1 MRDLSP
7 VGLDYMA
14 EDVMADRRSDG
25 ELVRAAR
32 AGSQEAFGEL
42 VARYK
47 DALFG
52 IAFHRLGDFEEA
64 RDAAQDALVKVYLT
78 LPRLRNPAAF
88 GNWVC
93 RIADGTARDAARR
106 PRREVPLEQDLQ
118 APSQVASPQV
128 AAERAELSAQVSKAL
143 QSLSERTR
151 LAVILHYVNG
161 YSHAEVASFIG
172 ATSAAVKT
180 RISRAK
186 SRLREEMM
194 EVVERTLKHRPSRFV
209 YEATDAQG
217 RVISGV
223 SEASSASELRRRLS
237 SGGYRVLRLRQDRR
251 TSEELKAEAGEAPK
265 RLAETIL
272 EQALADN
279 AETITIAVTTTD
291 GRDHVTVTYRI
302 AGKRHEA
309 MQMPA
314 YCWASLREHLAEM
327 AGLKLREGARRQAG
341 DIRVRLR
348 RKDHQ
353 FAAVL
358 TARRIEIRP
367 SLSDGGC

>member
-1 MRDLSP
+1 M
-7 VGLDYMA
+7 V
-14 EDVMADRRSDG
+14 DRRSDR

-47 DALFG
+47 DAVFG

-64 RDAAQDALVKVYLT
+64 RDAAQDALVKVYLS

-106 PRREVPLEQDLQ
+106 LRREVPLEPEVE
-118 APSQVASPQV
+118 APSQAASPEV
-128 AAERAELSAQVSKAL
+128 AAERAELSAQVRGVL
-143 QSLSERTR
+143 QALSEPTR
-151 LAVILHYVNG
+151 LALILHYVNG

-172 ATSAAVKT
+172 ATPSAVKT

-186 SRLREEMM
+186 RQLREEMM
-194 EVVERTLKHRPSRFV
+194 EVVEGTLKRRLSRFV
-209 YEATDAQG
+209 YEARDAQG

-223 SEASSASELRRRLS
+223 SEARSASDLRCHLS
-237 SGGYRVLRLRQDRR
+237 SRGYQVVRLRQDRR
-251 TSEELKAEAGEAPK
+251 TSEELQAEAREATK

-302 AGKRHEA
+302 AGKRHEV

-314 YCWASLREHLAEM
+314 YCWAPLREHLAEM
-327 AGLKLREGARRQAG
+327 AGLKLRDGARRQAG
-341 DIRVRLR
+341 EIRFRFR
-348 RKDHQ
+348 GKDHQ
-353 FAAVL
+353 FRTVL
-358 TARRIEIRP
+358 TSRKIEVRLP
-367 SLSDGGC
+367 E